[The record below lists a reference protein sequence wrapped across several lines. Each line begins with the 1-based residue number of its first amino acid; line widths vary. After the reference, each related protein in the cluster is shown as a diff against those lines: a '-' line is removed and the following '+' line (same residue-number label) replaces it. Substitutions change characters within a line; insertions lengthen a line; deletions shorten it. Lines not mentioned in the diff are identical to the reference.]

1 MNQLNQKTWALK
13 IQIEAEKKLILN
25 GKGSQAKQFKRGV
38 KTMSEEYYVNVD
50 KEKLELQVCKYVFDK
65 EHPRGY
71 EKVLSRISYKYN
83 FIFKEAFSIASNLVN
98 VLNNTDWRKEN
109 DVYEEKVG
117 AS

>member
-1 MNQLNQKTWALK
+1 MDD
-13 IQIEAEKKLILN
+13 
-25 GKGSQAKQFKRGV
+25 
-38 KTMSEEYYVNVD
+38 EYYVNVD

-71 EKVLSRISYKYN
+71 EKVLSRIPYDEKSG
-83 FIFKEAFSIASNLVN
+83 FIFKEAFRVVSRLAD
-98 VLNNTDWRKEN
+98 VLNHTDWRKEN